1 MKIYIYI
8 YARMHVYINLLI
20 RQFNWKWVGLKFQL
34 PCWWNWCLAL
44 VGRFTGG
51 LSVYVE
57 NLMCSSICVY
67 ERTTCKW
74 AVLIFILRRI
84 CERADVYTC
93 SCLSVYVCRVV
104 IVVSIKDFRKWQHIH
119 DTFAVFV
126 YRKIF
131 PVLTHTYIYIRIC
144 DVVREGYVWII
155 VAKRRC
161 VKITTLSS
169 GIRLLVVASMS
180 TFKC

>member
-1 MKIYIYI
+1 MWRILCVGIYVFMS
-8 YARMHVYINLLI
+8 ARHASEL
-20 RQFNWKWVGLKFQL
+20 
-34 PCWWNWCLAL
+34 CWYLYWE
-44 VGRFTGG
+44 G
-51 LSVYVE
+51 YVSE
-57 NLMCSSICVY
+57 QMY
-67 ERTTCKW
+67 
-74 AVLIFILRRI
+74 
-84 CERADVYTC
+84 VYTC

>member
-1 MKIYIYI
+1 MSRAKVPIT
-8 YARMHVYINLLI
+8 M
-20 RQFNWKWVGLKFQL
+20 
-34 PCWWNWCLAL
+34 L
-44 VGRFTGG
+44 VKLVLGTGWQVHG
-51 LSVYVE
+51 WFKCVCGESYVQQ
-57 NLMCSSICVY
+57 Y
-67 ERTTCKW
+67 
-74 AVLIFILRRI
+74 ILRRI

-144 DVVREGYVWII
+144 DVVREGYMWII

>member
-1 MKIYIYI
+1 MVCIPTVVNIYIYIYIYPYMKIYIYI

-51 LSVYVE
+51 LSVYVK
-57 NLMCSSICVY
+57 NLMCRNICVY

-84 CERADVYTC
+84 CERADVCIYVFLPVC
-93 SCLSVYVCRVV
+93 VCLSC
-104 IVVSIKDFRKWQHIH
+104 
-119 DTFAVFV
+119 
-126 YRKIF
+126 
-131 PVLTHTYIYIRIC
+131 
-144 DVVREGYVWII
+144 GY
-155 VAKRRC
+155 
-161 VKITTLSS
+161 S
-169 GIRLLVVASMS
+169 G
-180 TFKC
+180 FN